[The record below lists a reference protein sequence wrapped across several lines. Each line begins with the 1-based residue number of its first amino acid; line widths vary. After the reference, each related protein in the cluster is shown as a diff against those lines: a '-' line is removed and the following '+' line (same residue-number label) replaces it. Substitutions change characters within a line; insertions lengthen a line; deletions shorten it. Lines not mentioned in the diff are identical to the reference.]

1 HIYLNKAN
9 EELLTQKEKEI
20 ALLEK
25 IAALQTEKD
34 NEYKSSKQLREMVK
48 QLKHANSA
56 MKEQTEKEI
65 AETKKE
71 RKALIQT
78 LDEINSKYRELY
90 NTYMKSKMNDEL
102 NEKKEEVLTEIS
114 NNNED
119 KIKTLQE
126 EIEALKKELE
136 ERNEEKKA
144 TIQ

>member
-1 HIYLNKAN
+1 
-9 EELLTQKEKEI
+9 
-20 ALLEK
+20 
-25 IAALQTEKD
+25 
-34 NEYKSSKQLREMVK
+34 MVK

-144 TIQ
+144 TIQEFESLNK